1 MPPTPNPIYLD
12 WQFWSAVIAILALV
26 LSQLPPVYLLFRPRR
41 LEVEVHS
48 RVQITHK
55 IGNPNVG
62 MVVSV
67 RNTGG
72 RELRVRSLQ
81 ISIARDGISLGTFP
95 IQNYFESPSS
105 QSSVLF
111 IPFSLRPGEVWAH
124 GANFLNFF
132 DRSTEKY
139 ARASEAALGVDIRNK
154 VQARPKGDDQ
164 AVIAEPE
171 LVKPFMD
178 LFQRLFMWVPGEY
191 IIELSVIAE
200 PGTASFSSRYRFT
213 MYESDSIELV
223 SHTEDYKFGGGLSYN
238 VDRHMGVFVPI
249 SKHDS

>member
-1 MPPTPNPIYLD
+1 MPTTPNPVYLD
-12 WQFWSAVIAILALV
+12 WQFWSAFIAILALV

-48 RVQITHK
+48 RLQITHK

-62 MVVSV
+62 LVLSV

-81 ISIARDGISLGTFP
+81 LSISRDGVSLGNFP
-95 IQNYFESPSS
+95 VQNYFETPSS
-105 QSSVLF
+105 QSTVLF
-111 IPFSLRPGEVWAH
+111 VPFSLRPGESWAH

-132 DRSTEKY
+132 DRSTEKHF
-139 ARASEAALGVDIRNK
+139 RESEAALGIDIRRK
-154 VQARPKGDDQ
+154 IQVRPEGNEQ

-171 LVKPFMD
+171 LVKPFLD
-178 LFQRLFMWVPGEY
+178 LFQRLFMWTPGEY
-191 IIELSVIAE
+191 VIELSVVAE
-200 PGTASFSSRYRFT
+200 PGTASFSRKYRFT
-213 MYESDSIELV
+213 LYESDSTELR
-223 SHTEDYKFGGGLSYN
+223 SHTDDYKFGGGITYN

-249 SKHDS
+249 LQTS